1 MNPSMILTFATG
13 LLLLLTGITAGGPS
27 STEDTPHAD
36 ETKAPAPR
44 DA

>member
-27 STEDTPHAD
+27 SMEDTPHSDDA
-36 ETKAPAPR
+36 KAPAPR